1 MSRKSIALALLLQ
14 VAALPVLSAQELYAS
29 NVGVDL
35 NIHLGNQPRPVV
47 VAPPPAVV
55 VAPPP
60 AVVVTQPP
68 AVVTQTPYYDDVEE
82 EVEFV
87 YPEALGFYVAV
98 GVPYDL
104 FFYNNSYFM
113 FRDGRWL
120 RSYSSRGRWVPVSYR
135 ELPPPM
141 RRHRIDRI
149 REYRTREYVI
159 YQRDRDHYRGRHRSD
174 RGYWKAAQHQD
185 KRYEKERR
193 REEKRYDKEQRR
205 EDKRYDKEQRREDK
219 RYDRESRRE
228 DRREGE
234 RRGRD

>member
-1 MSRKSIALALLLQ
+1 MSRRSIALALLLQ

-29 NVGVDL
+29 SNVGVDV

-47 VAPPPAVV
+47 VVPPPAVV

-60 AVVVTQPP
+60 AVV
-68 AVVTQTPYYDDVEE
+68 TQTPYYDDDVEE

-87 YPEALGFYVAV
+87 YPEPLGFYVAV

-104 FFYNNSYFM
+104 FFYNNSYYM

-120 RSYSSRGRWVPVSYR
+120 RSYSSRGRWIPVSYR
-135 ELPPPM
+135 QLPPPM

-149 REYRTREYVI
+149 REYRTREYVV
-159 YQRDRDHYRGRHRSD
+159 YQRDRDHYPGRHRSD
-174 RGYWKAAQHQD
+174 KGYWKAAH
-185 KRYEKERR
+185 
-193 REEKRYDKEQRR
+193 REEKRYDKERR
-205 EDKRYDKEQRREDK
+205 HEEKRYDKERRHEDK
-219 RYDRESRRE
+219 RYEKEQRRE
-228 DRREGE
+228 EKRSDRDERRDDRRADGE

>member
-29 NVGVDL
+29 SNVGVDV

-55 VAPPP
+55 
-60 AVVVTQPP
+60 
-68 AVVTQTPYYDDVEE
+68 TQTPYYDEIEE
-82 EVEFV
+82 EVEFI
-87 YPEALGFYVAV
+87 YPEPLGFYVAV

-104 FFYNNSYFM
+104 FFYNNSYYM

-120 RSYSSRGRWVPVSYR
+120 RSYSSRGRWIPVGYR
-135 ELPPPM
+135 QLPPPM

-174 RGYWKAAQHQD
+174 KGYWKAAH
-185 KRYEKERR
+185 
-193 REEKRYDKEQRR
+193 REEKRYDKERR
-205 EDKRYDKEQRREDK
+205 HEEKRYDKERRHEEKRHDK
-219 RYDRESRRE
+219 ERRHEEKRHDRE
-228 DRREGE
+228 E